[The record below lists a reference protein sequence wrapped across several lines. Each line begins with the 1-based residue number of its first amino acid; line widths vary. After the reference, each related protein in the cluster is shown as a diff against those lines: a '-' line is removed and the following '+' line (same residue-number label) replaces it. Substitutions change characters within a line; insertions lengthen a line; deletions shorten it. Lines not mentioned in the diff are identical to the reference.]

1 MKQYKY
7 RVNGQTYDVVIN
19 EINGKNAKVEV
30 NGISFDVEMEGEAGE
45 GLPSITG
52 ISAASESS
60 APAAAASA
68 KAAPAPA
75 APKAAAKPAAAVQA
89 TGKGTPLKAPLPGV
103 ITSIDVAVGD
113 AVKKGQTVV
122 VLEAMKMQNN
132 INAENDGTVTSI
144 AVNKGDSV
152 MEGPVLLTI
161 G

>member
-152 MEGPVLLTI
+152 MEGTVLLTI

>member
-30 NGISFDVEMEGEAGE
+30 NGIFFDVEMEGEGGE
-45 GLPSITG
+45 GIPSISG
-52 ISAASESS
+52 ISVASDS
-60 APAAAASA
+60 AVS
-68 KAAPAPA
+68 AAPAPA
-75 APKAAAKPAAAVQA
+75 PATAAPAPKAAQPAASQ
-89 TGKGTPLKAPLPGV
+89 TPGKGTPLKAPLPGV
-103 ITSIDVAVGD
+103 ITSIEVAVGD

-144 AVNKGDSV
+144 TVNKGDSV
-152 MEGPVLLTI
+152 MEGTVLLTI

>member
-68 KAAPAPA
+68 KTAPAPA

-152 MEGPVLLTI
+152 MEGTVLLTI

>member
-30 NGISFDVEMEGEAGE
+30 NGISFDVEMEGEGGE
-45 GLPSITG
+45 GIPSISG
-52 ISAASESS
+52 ISVASDSAAS
-60 APAAAASA
+60 
-68 KAAPAPA
+68 AAPAPA
-75 APKAAAKPAAAVQA
+75 AAAPAPKAAQPAASQ
-89 TGKGTPLKAPLPGV
+89 TPGKGTPLKAPLPGV
-103 ITSIDVAVGD
+103 ITSIEVAVGD

-144 AVNKGDSV
+144 TVNKGDSV
-152 MEGPVLLTI
+152 MEGTVLLTI

>member
-30 NGISFDVEMEGEAGE
+30 NGISFDVEMDGEAGE

-52 ISAASESS
+52 ISAASESC

-75 APKAAAKPAAAVQA
+75 TSKAAAKPAAAVQA

-132 INAENDGTVTSI
+132 INAENDGIVTSI

-152 MEGPVLLTI
+152 MEGTVLLTI

>member
-19 EINGKNAKVEV
+19 EIKGNNAKVEV
-30 NGISFDVEMEGEAGE
+30 NGISFDVEMEGEVGE

-52 ISAASESS
+52 ISASTESS
-60 APAAAASA
+60 APAAAAPA
-68 KAAPAPA
+68 KTAPAA
-75 APKAAAKPAAAVQA
+75 APKAASAKPAAAVQA

-113 AVKKGQTVV
+113 TVKKGQTVV

-132 INAENDGTVTSI
+132 INAENDGTITSI

-152 MEGPVLLTI
+152 MEGTVLLTI

>member
-30 NGISFDVEMEGEAGE
+30 NGISFDVEMEGEGGE
-45 GLPSITG
+45 GIPSISG
-52 ISAASESS
+52 IS
-60 APAAAASA
+60 
-68 KAAPAPA
+68 
-75 APKAAAKPAAAVQA
+75 
-89 TGKGTPLKAPLPGV
+89 V
-103 ITSIDVAVGD
+103 ITSIEVAVGD

-144 AVNKGDSV
+144 TVNKGDSV
-152 MEGPVLLTI
+152 MEGTVLLTI

>member
-30 NGISFDVEMEGEAGE
+30 NGVSFDVEMEGEGGE
-45 GLPSITG
+45 GIPSISG
-52 ISAASESS
+52 ISVASDSAASA
-60 APAAAASA
+60 APAAAA
-68 KAAPAPA
+68 P
-75 APKAAAKPAAAVQA
+75 APKAAQPAASQ
-89 TGKGTPLKAPLPGV
+89 TPGKGTPLKAPLPGV
-103 ITSIDVAVGD
+103 ITSIEVAVGD

-144 AVNKGDSV
+144 TVNKGDSV
-152 MEGPVLLTI
+152 MEGTVLLTI

>member
-30 NGISFDVEMEGEAGE
+30 NGISFDVEMEGEGGE
-45 GLPSITG
+45 GIPSISG
-52 ISAASESS
+52 ISVASDSAASA
-60 APAAAASA
+60 APAAAA
-68 KAAPAPA
+68 P
-75 APKAAAKPAAAVQA
+75 APKAAQPAASQ
-89 TGKGTPLKAPLPGV
+89 TPGKGTPLKAPLPGV
-103 ITSIDVAVGD
+103 ITSIEVAVGD

-144 AVNKGDSV
+144 TVNKGDSV
-152 MEGPVLLTI
+152 MEGTVLLTI

>member
-30 NGISFDVEMEGEAGE
+30 NGISFDVEMEGEGGE
-45 GLPSITG
+45 GIPSISG
-52 ISAASESS
+52 ISVASDSAVSAAPAP
-60 APAAAASA
+60 APAAAA
-68 KAAPAPA
+68 P
-75 APKAAAKPAAAVQA
+75 APKAAQPAASQ
-89 TGKGTPLKAPLPGV
+89 TPGKGTPLKAPLPGV
-103 ITSIDVAVGD
+103 ITSIEVAVGD

-144 AVNKGDSV
+144 TVIMGDSV
-152 MEGPVLLTI
+152 MEGTVLLTI